1 MVRIPNR
8 LSIQNKITKR
18 LYKIYDLFK
27 IISLSPCLDLIE
39 DDKYYKIETEMP
51 GIDENNV
58 KITLDDKLLT
68 IHGEKFISPKD
79 VAKNYIVREINYG
92 HYLRSIALPLAVD
105 IDKVTTICKKGVMWI
120 IIPKKTNT
128 KLKRSK

>member
-27 IISLSPCLDLIE
+27 IISLSPRLDLIE

-120 IIPKKTNT
+120 TIPKKTNT